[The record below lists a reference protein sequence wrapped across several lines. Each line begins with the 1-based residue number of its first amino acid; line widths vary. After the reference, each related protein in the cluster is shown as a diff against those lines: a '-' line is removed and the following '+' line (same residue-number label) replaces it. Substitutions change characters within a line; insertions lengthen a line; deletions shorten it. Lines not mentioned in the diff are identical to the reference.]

1 MFSRSFLFAILAGIA
16 VAQPVD
22 QVSAR
27 AAPATK
33 NFKFFGI
40 NESGPE
46 FGEGTIPGVKNKEV
60 RVAPGTTIILF

>member
-1 MFSRSFLFAILAGIA
+1 MFSRSFLFAILTGIA
-16 VAQPVD
+16 AAHPVD

-27 AAPATK
+27 GAVAPK

-60 RVAPGTTIILF
+60 